1 MAASS
6 GSLTDGSSI
15 IGRNLPM
22 DLSSRDSRGPKE
34 APGRSCQ
41 NWFWIVQMRPKR
53 PLGLVNRDRRPHMCD
68 RDLHRPLHL
77 LEGATFDLT
86 HPLARDTEFGRKLMQ
101 GDRVVAEL
109 ACLEDAPLALVEH
122 RERFAERLL
131 AVYGLLALG
140 ESRFLVGTLVDQPVL
155 PLAGIGILAHLR
167 VERDVAAEPAVH

>member
-1 MAASS
+1 
-6 GSLTDGSSI
+6 
-15 IGRNLPM
+15 
-22 DLSSRDSRGPKE
+22 
-34 APGRSCQ
+34 
-41 NWFWIVQMRPKR
+41 
-53 PLGLVNRDRRPHMCD
+53 MCD

-109 ACLEDAPLALVEH
+109 ACLEDAPLAPVEH

-167 VERDVAAEPAVH
+167 VERDVAASRRFISTTSCSVTPRRCAISLT